1 MEKYIPL
8 RDLAGCLGLKEGDKV
23 YIASDVKRLLYSCIT
38 NQDEKDLIVF
48 IDSLQNIVG
57 EEGLLIFPTFNY
69 SFCKGETFDYWKTPS
84 KMGHLTQLA
93 LSRKD
98 FKRTKHPIHSMT
110 VWGRERDIL
119 CEMENK
125 TSFGMDSPFQ
135 YMKDNHVKNL
145 FIDVPCAHS
154 YAFVHYV
161 EETVGVEYRFF
172 KDFTSN
178 YIDQWGNSSQRT
190 YSMYARDLEKNAV
203 HTNFDFEKEFQE
215 IHVMRKFTMNGVDYK
230 IIQDMGK
237 TFPIIEKDVRYN
249 KSRKICTY
257 AGQED

>member
-1 MEKYIPL
+1 MYL
-8 RDLAGCLGLKEGDKV
+8 V
-23 YIASDVKRLLYSCIT
+23 
-38 NQDEKDLIVF
+38 LI
-48 IDSLQNIVG
+48 L
-57 EEGLLIFPTFNY
+57 
-69 SFCKGETFDYWKTPS
+69 
-84 KMGHLTQLA
+84 MHL
-93 LSRKD
+93 S
-98 FKRTKHPIHSMT
+98 IM
-110 VWGRERDIL
+110 
-119 CEMENK
+119 
-125 TSFGMDSPFQ
+125 
-135 YMKDNHVKNL
+135 
-145 FIDVPCAHS
+145 
-154 YAFVHYV
+154 
-161 EETVGVEYRFF
+161 YRFF